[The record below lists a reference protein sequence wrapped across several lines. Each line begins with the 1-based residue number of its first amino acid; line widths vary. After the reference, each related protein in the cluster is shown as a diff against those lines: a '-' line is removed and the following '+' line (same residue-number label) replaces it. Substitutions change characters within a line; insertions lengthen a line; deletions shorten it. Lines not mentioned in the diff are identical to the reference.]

1 MLYKT
6 VTFRSELSARSVH
19 ITLTPKG
26 KYKPA
31 WGIHTGVKIID
42 RKIISVDT
50 GEILAM
56 RNHKLRILAYKN
68 TQTFTTTW
76 RKLL

>member
-1 MLYKT
+1 M
-6 VTFRSELSARSVH
+6 VSFRSELSVRSVH
-19 ITLTPKG
+19 ITLTLQENINLLG
-26 KYKPA
+26 D
-31 WGIHTGVKIID
+31 IHTSIKIVD
-42 RKIISVDT
+42 RKIISIDT